1 MFMCIRVIVLFE
13 FVLSKNK
20 KATIYIEIVL
30 ELLYGEGVCVC
41 VCVCV
46 CGGVINYHT
55 ADFEG
60 TFREVCNYSRI
71 ITYHTLHI
79 YCITKTISCDLKNN

>member
-46 CGGVINYHT
+46 GGGYQLPH
-55 ADFEG
+55 
-60 TFREVCNYSRI
+60 SR
-71 ITYHTLHI
+71 L
-79 YCITKTISCDLKNN
+79 